1 MGFDYYY
8 GTEADQFSF
17 IRIPKAL
24 LTEERFSSLS
34 IQAKLLYG
42 LLLDRMGLSAKNGW
56 LDKENRVYI
65 IYQISEIQEDLGF
78 SKKKAIDYLGELEAL
93 GLVEKKR
100 RGLGL
105 PTILYVKNFITGE
118 MGTSR
123 SVEMG
128 TSEKD
133 ESRPVI
139 VNYEDYGE
147 KMSGESAKTA
157 TYNQAFAEKV
167 SRSVEMGTSRSV
179 DLGTSRSVEM
189 GTSGGAE
196 IALQEVSKT
205 SPQNNTNNNNTNMI
219 QTDSNH
225 IVSFMDDLMGLED
238 INQRRQYFWMKLDM
252 DILMQSNPLQKEL
265 LEGMYELV
273 LEICLFSNNTIL
285 IAGNEYPADIV
296 KERFLRL
303 EASHLQYVLD
313 CLRDN
318 TSKIHNIK
326 KYILAALYNAPVTI
340 DGYYMAEVNHDF
352 AMGVFA

>member
-8 GTEADQFSF
+8 GTEAGQFSF
-17 IRIPKAL
+17 IRIPKPL
-24 LTEERFSSLS
+24 LTEERFFSLS

-128 TSEKD
+128 TS
-133 ESRPVI
+133 
-139 VNYEDYGE
+139 
-147 KMSGESAKTA
+147 
-157 TYNQAFAEKV
+157 
-167 SRSVEMGTSRSV
+167 
-179 DLGTSRSVEM
+179 
-189 GTSGGAE
+189 GGAE

-205 SPQNNTNNNNTNMI
+205 SPQNKTNNNNTNMI

-285 IAGNEYPADIV
+285 IAGNEYPADVV

-303 EASHLQYVLD
+303 DASHLQYVLD

-318 TSKIHNIK
+318 TSKIRNIK

-340 DGYYMAEVNHDF
+340 DGYYMAEVNHDMATEAF
-352 AMGVFA
+352 A

>member
-1 MGFDYYY
+1 
-8 GTEADQFSF
+8 
-17 IRIPKAL
+17 
-24 LTEERFSSLS
+24 
-34 IQAKLLYG
+34 
-42 LLLDRMGLSAKNGW
+42 
-56 LDKENRVYI
+56 
-65 IYQISEIQEDLGF
+65 
-78 SKKKAIDYLGELEAL
+78 
-93 GLVEKKR
+93 
-100 RGLGL
+100 
-105 PTILYVKNFITGE
+105 
-118 MGTSR
+118 
-123 SVEMG
+123 
-128 TSEKD
+128 
-133 ESRPVI
+133 
-139 VNYEDYGE
+139 
-147 KMSGESAKTA
+147 
-157 TYNQAFAEKV
+157 
-167 SRSVEMGTSRSV
+167 
-179 DLGTSRSVEM
+179 
-189 GTSGGAE
+189 
-196 IALQEVSKT
+196 
-205 SPQNNTNNNNTNMI
+205 MI

>member
-8 GTEADQFSF
+8 GNEADQFSF

-24 LTEERFSSLS
+24 LTEKIFSSLS
-34 IQAKLLYG
+34 VQARLLYG

-56 LDKENRVYI
+56 VDKENKVYI

-78 SKKKAIDYLGELEAL
+78 SKKKAIDYLGELEDI

-105 PTILYVKNFITGE
+105 PTILYVKNFILKE
-118 MGTSR
+118 IGTSR
-123 SVEMG
+123 SVDSG
-128 TSEKD
+128 TSEQNEF
-133 ESRPVI
+133 ESDI
-139 VNYEDYGE
+139 VPIEAYGVKE
-147 KMSGESAKTA
+147 SEITEENQSESSGLGK
-157 TYNQAFAEKV
+157 KI

-252 DILMQSNPLQKEL
+252 DILLQSNTLQKEL
-265 LEGMYELV
+265 LEGMYELI
-273 LEICLFSNNTIL
+273 LEVILFGNTTIL

-303 EASHLQYVLD
+303 DASHLQYVLD
-313 CLRDN
+313 CLRNN

-326 KYILAALYNAPVTI
+326 KYLLAALYNAPVTI
-340 DGYYMAEVNHDF
+340 DGYYMAEVNHDMATEAF
-352 AMGVFA
+352 A

>member
-17 IRIPKAL
+17 IRIPKPL
-24 LTEERFSSLS
+24 LTEERFFSLS

-128 TSEKD
+128 TS
-133 ESRPVI
+133 
-139 VNYEDYGE
+139 
-147 KMSGESAKTA
+147 
-157 TYNQAFAEKV
+157 
-167 SRSVEMGTSRSV
+167 
-179 DLGTSRSVEM
+179 
-189 GTSGGAE
+189 GGAE

-205 SPQNNTNNNNTNMI
+205 SPQNKTNNNNTNMI

-285 IAGNEYPADIV
+285 IAGNEYPADVV

-303 EASHLQYVLD
+303 DASHLQYVLD

-318 TSKIHNIK
+318 TSKIRNIK

-340 DGYYMAEVNHDF
+340 DGYYMAEVNHDMATEAF
-352 AMGVFA
+352 A